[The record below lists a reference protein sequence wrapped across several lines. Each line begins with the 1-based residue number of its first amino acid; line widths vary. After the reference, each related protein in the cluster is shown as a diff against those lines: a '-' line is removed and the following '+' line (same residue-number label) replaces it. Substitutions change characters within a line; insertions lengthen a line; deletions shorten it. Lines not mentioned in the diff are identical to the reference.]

1 VSASTSTT
9 GTPPASTS
17 LPTATRP
24 FLACPPAGA
33 SELVSAQHLSRLA
46 VIYIRQSTP
55 QQVLSNQESLRLQYA
70 LRQRAAALGW
80 PPERIEVI
88 DADLGL
94 TAAAAQ
100 HREGF
105 KQLVARVTL
114 GEVGI
119 ILSIDVTRL
128 SRNCSDWYP
137 LLDICG
143 FRRCLIADRDGVY
156 DPGTPNGRLLL
167 GLKGQISELELHT
180 IRARLMAG
188 LLNKAERG
196 ELAQKLPVGLVRDAR
211 GVVERDPDAE
221 VQERL
226 VLVFTTFLER
236 RSACKVTEVLNARAL
251 TLPRC
256 DRFGD
261 VVWRRPTLSAVLAIL
276 RNPAYAGAFV
286 YGRRESV
293 RTDLARRPLR
303 RPLPPAAWRVCV
315 PDRYPAYID
324 WATYEQIQGVLDD
337 NRAEYT
343 RERTRGVPREGA
355 ALLAGLVYCGES
367 GHKMVVQ
374 YKHGRYYR
382 CVELRRR
389 YGGPACQRLSVTPV
403 DAWVVAA
410 FFAALAPAE
419 LDVYDRAINEQR
431 AAVERLARA
440 QAQQL
445 ERLRYAAALAE
456 RQYRR
461 VDPDNRLVAAELER
475 RWEQA
480 LRDLA
485 SAERELGEPARPDAP
500 VALSAELR
508 AALLDVGRELPTFW
522 ASGQLTR
529 AQQKALLRC
538 LIDKVVLHRPVH
550 DRVRIRIVWRGGD
563 TTTADIPVPVGSLA
577 ALESGADL
585 EAAALAL
592 ARTGHTDEAIAEALT
607 ARGLRSPRRDR
618 VIASTVRNLRLQHR
632 LLVTHNPSDPRR
644 PAGYLSVA
652 VLAARLGVAEHW
664 VYARIYNG
672 RITVPRDAA
681 TGLYL
686 FADDAQTIAQ
696 LRRLKAGTL
705 QIVRL

>member
-1 VSASTSTT
+1 LL
-9 GTPPASTS
+9 PP
-17 LPTATRP
+17 ATRP
-24 FLACPPAGA
+24 SPTRPLSGA
-33 SELVSAQHLSRLA
+33 SELVTAQHLSRLA
-46 VIYIRQSTP
+46 VIYIRQSSP

-70 LRQRAAALGW
+70 LRQRAEALGW
-80 PPERIEVI
+80 APERIEVI

-105 KQLVARVTL
+105 KQLVAQVTL

-196 ELAQKLPVGLVRDAR
+196 ELAQKLPVGLVRDAQ
-211 GVVERDPDAE
+211 GVVQRDPNVE

-226 VLVFTTFLER
+226 ALVFATFLER
-236 RSACKVTEVLNARAL
+236 RSACKVTETLNARAL
-251 TLPRC
+251 TLPRS

-286 YGRRESV
+286 YGRRESIH
-293 RTDLARRPLR
+293 TDLAHRPLH

-315 PDRYPAYID
+315 RDRYPAYID
-324 WATYEQIQGVLDD
+324 WATYEQIQGMLDD

-382 CVELRRR
+382 CIELRRR
-389 YGGPACQRLSVTPV
+389 YGGPTCQRISIAPV
-403 DAWVVAA
+403 DAWVVAT

-419 LDVYDRAINEQR
+419 LDVYDRAVSEQR
-431 AAVERLARA
+431 AAAERLARA

-445 ERLRYAAALAE
+445 ERLRYTAALAE

-461 VDPDNRLVAAELER
+461 VDPDNRLVAGELER
-475 RWEQA
+475 RWEHA
-480 LRDLA
+480 LRELA
-485 SAERELGEPARPDAP
+485 SAERELGAPVPQDAP
-500 VALSAELR
+500 VVLRPELR
-508 AALLDVGRELPTFW
+508 AALLDLGRELPALWT
-522 ASGQLTR
+522 SGLLTR

-550 DRVRIRIVWRGGD
+550 DRVRVRIVWRGGD

-577 ALESGADL
+577 ALESGRDL

-592 ARTGHTDEAIAEALT
+592 VRAGHTDEAIAEELT
-607 ARGLRSPRRDR
+607 TRGLRSPRRER
-618 VIASTVRNLRLQHR
+618 VIASTVRNLRLKHR
-632 LLVTHNPSDPRR
+632 LLIAHSPTDPRR
-644 PAGYLSVA
+644 PAGYLSVTA
-652 VLAARLGVAEHW
+652 LAARLGVAEHW
-664 VYARIYNG
+664 VYARIYSG
-672 RITVPRDAA
+672 RISVPRDTT

-686 FADDAQTIAQ
+686 FADDAHTIAQ
-696 LRRLKAGTL
+696 LRCLKAGTVQTVHL
-705 QIVRL
+705 